1 MKKLFLIVAAL
12 LLTISLCSCQQKE
25 KYPSP
30 TEKFFVNDFANII
43 DDSDETEF
51 YTKAA
56 ALDKSTTAQVVLVTI
71 EDLQGDTPENYA
83 LELGRLWGIGEEK
96 TDNGVLVL
104 LSREDREIYI
114 AVGYGLEGA
123 LPDSKTGRII
133 DVYGLNY
140 LREDNFSKGITAIGN
155 ALINEIYMEYGLE
168 PENGYVGIENVTVKE
183 DVNGGSVV
191 GSWVIMIIILI
202 IISFITRRF
211 GGGWIFF
218 APRTRHFGGFSGNN
232 NGGFGGFSGGGGSF
246 GGGGSGRSF

>member
-1 MKKLFLIVAAL
+1 M
-12 LLTISLCSCQQKE
+12 
-25 KYPSP
+25 
-30 TEKFFVNDFANII
+30 
-43 DDSDETEF
+43 
-51 YTKAA
+51 
-56 ALDKSTTAQVVLVTI
+56 
-71 EDLQGDTPENYA
+71 
-83 LELGRLWGIGEEK
+83 
-96 TDNGVLVL
+96 
-104 LSREDREIYI
+104 
-114 AVGYGLEGA
+114 
-123 LPDSKTGRII
+123 
-133 DVYGLNY
+133 
-140 LREDNFSKGITAIGN
+140 REDNFSKGITAIGN